1 MSIRPMDFQVMFPKT
16 TEVSKAYND
25 ETNKNQAVMHQQA
38 ETNQDKINQNL
49 KQVVAR
55 EKVQDA
61 RVNEK
66 QPKDNNKQNDKK
78 KKQRHNQNTPKIDI
92 RI

>member
-1 MSIRPMDFQVMFPKT
+1 MSVRPLDFQVMYPKT
-16 TEVSKAYND
+16 TELSKTFND
-25 ETNKNQAVMHQQA
+25 ETNKNQAVMLQQA
-38 ETNQDKINQNL
+38 ETNQDKISQNL

-55 EKVQDA
+55 ENVQNA

-66 QPKDNNKQNDKK
+66 QPKDNNNQKEK
-78 KKQRHNQNTPKIDI
+78 KKQKNNRNTPKIDI

>member
-1 MSIRPMDFQVMFPKT
+1 MSIRPMDFQVMYPKT
-16 TEVSKAYND
+16 TELSKTYND
-25 ETNKNQAVMHQQA
+25 ETNKNQAVMLQQA
-38 ETNQDKINQNL
+38 ETNQDKISQNL

-55 EKVQDA
+55 ENVQNA

-66 QPKDNNKQNDKK
+66 QPKDNNKQKEK
-78 KKQRHNQNTPKIDI
+78 KKQKNNQNTPKIDI